1 MHVIAALAFDG
12 VLPFELA
19 MPCEIFGRASVPGLA
34 SPYSVRVC
42 GEAAAIKAGAF
53 DLNVPFDLAHV
64 AEAQTVILPG
74 MADPVALVSNGVIAA
89 VRSAADRGARIAS
102 ICTGAFIL
110 AKAGP
115 LDGLHATTHWRA
127 APMLA
132 AMYPG
137 IQVDPGVLYVD
148 NGQILT
154 SAGAAAGM
162 DLCLHMLRQDH
173 GAAVAADAARLA
185 VMPLER
191 DGGQA
196 QFIVHEP
203 PRTGATLAPLLQ
215 WMLQHLDESL
225 SLNDLAKHAGMSMR
239 SMSRHFKQQVGT
251 TPHQWLLTARVRRA
265 QELLETTSLSVEQ
278 IALQVGFESAVTLR
292 ERFSRELLVSPRGYR
307 RSMGGTG
314 ARACQV
320 KVSSN
325 GRHPQAG

>member
-34 SPYSVRVC
+34 TPYGVRVC

-53 DLNVPFDLAHV
+53 DLKVPFDLAHV

-74 MADPVALVSNGVIAA
+74 MTDPAALISNGVIAA

-110 AKAGP
+110 AKAGL
-115 LDGLHATTHWRA
+115 LDGLRATTHWRA
-127 APMLA
+127 APVLA
-132 AMYPG
+132 AMYPA
-137 IQVDPGVLYVD
+137 IQVDPSVLYVD

-203 PRTGATLAPLLQ
+203 PRSGATLALLLQ
-215 WMLQHLDESL
+215 WMLQHLDKSL
-225 SLNDLAKHAGMSMR
+225 SLNDLAKHAGMSTR
-239 SMSRHFKQQVGT
+239 SMSRRFKQQVGT

-307 RSMGGTG
+307 RTMGGTG
-314 ARACQV
+314 ASACQA

-325 GRHPQAG
+325 GHHPQAG